1 MDLKFYFKKQFE
13 FQLGNVPFFE
23 KEKWN
28 FQQKELQRLNHIEES
43 NDLRYIDSYK
53 TCEYDDLKD
62 KFSSIIKNALKKL
75 SKYTRNEVISLYLY
89 LSDDSFGLTKGTYL
103 CTETK
108 LIKVTSANW
117 VKKHSSC
124 KRLDF
129 IIACRLD
136 KLVILG
142 KSGLAKAL
150 KQAGVLEV
158 ELENKLCL
166 NNEQVERINAQTN
179 LNALS
184 FNAGLNINE
193 IIILGCIHLEG

>member
-75 SKYTRNEVISLYLY
+75 DR
-89 LSDDSFGLTKGTYL
+89 
-103 CTETK
+103 
-108 LIKVTSANW
+108 
-117 VKKHSSC
+117 
-124 KRLDF
+124 
-129 IIACRLD
+129 
-136 KLVILG
+136 
-142 KSGLAKAL
+142 KS
-150 KQAGVLEV
+150 VV
-158 ELENKLCL
+158 
-166 NNEQVERINAQTN
+166 
-179 LNALS
+179 
-184 FNAGLNINE
+184 
-193 IIILGCIHLEG
+193 